1 MKANIQLIRKRRE
14 YSKEFKQQIVSDYE
28 SGKFSISQL
37 KKLHKIPHQ
46 CIYRWIYKFSTFN
59 EKGFRVVEMKNS
71 SQDKVKELEKRI
83 KDLEATVGRKQIQVD
98 YLEKIVELAKSELDI
113 DIKKNY
119 GTEQLPGSDKTKKR

>member
-14 YSKEFKQQIVSDYE
+14 FSTEFKQQIVSDYE
-28 SGKFSISQL
+28 SGKFSVSQL
-37 KKLHKIPHQ
+37 EKLHKISNK

-71 SQDKVKELEKRI
+71 SQDKVKELEKRV

-98 YLEKIVELAKSELDI
+98 YLEMIVELAKSELNI

-119 GTEQLPGSDKTKKR
+119 GTQQSPVSGKTKKR